1 MIICFFRLSK
11 KSKGVPNVRNIYYFC
26 VDNKKVNHM
35 EFTVSSAEL
44 LKGVMNVSKAIP
56 AKTTLPILE
65 NFLFAAGDGKL
76 EITASDQELTLR
88 TSVDVDVKEN
98 GIIAVPAR
106 QLTDLL
112 KALPDQPLKV
122 RTKGEGSFECIWS
135 NGNSSL
141 PYFPAE
147 DYPEIKGVGEDAET
161 VTFPARSLA
170 DGISGTIYATADD
183 EMRPAM
189 NGIFFDIDTDSTT
202 LVASDSH
209 KLICYTTTDVTAA
222 AKSSFILHKKP
233 AAVLRS
239 LLERGEGEVEIKF
252 DGSSVVFWY
261 GSTMMVCRLIVG
273 KYPKYREVIPQ
284 NNSNILRIDRQQLLN
299 TVRRVSVCASKASNH
314 VKFNLAPGQLEI
326 TAQDLGFALAAY
338 EKLEC
343 DYSGDELAIG
353 FKSSFLVDI
362 LANMGCE
369 TLVMKFM
376 DARRAVLILPSEEE
390 EASEKICGILMPIMI
405 S

>member
-1 MIICFFRLSK
+1 
-11 KSKGVPNVRNIYYFC
+11 
-26 VDNKKVNHM
+26 M
-35 EFTVSSAEL
+35 EITVSSAEL

-65 NFLFAAGDGKL
+65 NFLFVPGDGTL

-88 TSVDVDVKEN
+88 TVLSVDVKE
-98 GIIAVPAR
+98 GGSIAVPAR
-106 QLTDLL
+106 QLIDLL
-112 KALPDQPLKV
+112 KALPDQPLCL
-122 RTKGEGSFECIWS
+122 RTKGEGTFECIWS
-135 NGNSSL
+135 NGNSTL
-141 PYFPAE
+141 PFFPAN
-147 DYPEIKGVGEDAET
+147 DYPAIKGVAEDAES
-161 VTFPARSLA
+161 VTFPAQVLA
-170 DGISGTIYATADD
+170 DGIGGTIYATADD

-189 NGIFFDIDTDSTT
+189 NGIFFDIDENSTT

-209 KLICYTTTDVTAA
+209 KLICYTTDESKAPQ
-222 AKSSFILHKKP
+222 KSSFILHKKP

-239 LLERGEGEVEIKF
+239 LLDRGEGDVEAHF
-252 DGSSVVFWY
+252 DGSNVVFTY
-261 GSTMMVCRLIVG
+261 GSTLMVCRLIVG
-273 KYPKYREVIPQ
+273 KYPRYREVIPQ
-284 NNSNILRIDRQQLLN
+284 NNSNVLRIDRQQLLN
-299 TVRRVSVCASKASNH
+299 TVRRVSVCANKASNH

-362 LANMGCE
+362 LSNMSCE

-376 DARRAVLILPSEEE
+376 DARRAALIIPSEEE
-390 EASEKICGILMPIMI
+390 AESEKICGILMPIMI

>member
-1 MIICFFRLSK
+1 
-11 KSKGVPNVRNIYYFC
+11 
-26 VDNKKVNHM
+26 M
-35 EFTVSSAEL
+35 EFIVSSAEL

-56 AKTTLPILE
+56 AKTSLPILE
-65 NFLFAAGDGKL
+65 NFLFVTGEGRL
-76 EITASDQELTLR
+76 EMTASDQELTLR
-88 TSVDVDVKEN
+88 TSIPVDVKE
-98 GIIAVPAR
+98 GGSIAVPAR

-112 KALPDQPLKV
+112 KALPDQPLTIK
-122 RTKGEGSFECIWS
+122 TKGEGSFECIWN

-141 PYFPAE
+141 PYFPAA
-147 DYPEIKGVGEDAET
+147 DYPEIKGVGEDAEE
-161 VTFPARSLA
+161 VSFPAQTLA
-170 DGISGTIYATADD
+170 DGIGGTIYATADD

-189 NGIFFDIDTDSTT
+189 NGIFFDIDTASTT

-209 KLICYTTTDVTAA
+209 KLICYTTPDVKAA
-222 AKSSFILHKKP
+222 QKSSFILHKKP

-239 LLERGEGEVEIKF
+239 LVDRGEGDVTVRF
-252 DGSSVVFWY
+252 DGSNVVFTY
-261 GSTMMVCRLIVG
+261 GATTMICRLIVG

-284 NNSNILRIDRQQLLN
+284 NNSNVLRIDRVQLLN
-299 TVRRVSVCASKASNH
+299 TVRRVSVCANKASNH

-343 DYSGDELAIG
+343 DYSGEELAIG

-362 LANMGCE
+362 LNNMSCE
-369 TLVMKFM
+369 TVVMKFM
-376 DARRAVLILPSEEE
+376 DARRAALISPSEEE
-390 EASEKICGILMPIMI
+390 AESEKICGILMPIMI

>member
-1 MIICFFRLSK
+1 
-11 KSKGVPNVRNIYYFC
+11 
-26 VDNKKVNHM
+26 M
-35 EFTVSSAEL
+35 EFIVSSAEL

-56 AKTTLPILE
+56 AKTSLPILE
-65 NFLFAAGDGKL
+65 NFLFVAGEGRL
-76 EITASDQELTLR
+76 EMTASDQELTLR
-88 TSVDVDVKEN
+88 TSIPVDVKE
-98 GIIAVPAR
+98 GGSIAVPAR

-112 KALPDQPLKV
+112 KALPDQPLTVK
-122 RTKGEGSFECIWS
+122 TKGEGSFECIWN

-141 PYFPAE
+141 PYFPAA
-147 DYPEIKGVGEDAET
+147 DYPEIKGVGEDAEE
-161 VTFPARSLA
+161 VSFPAQTLA
-170 DGISGTIYATADD
+170 DGIGGTIYATADD

-189 NGIFFDIDTDSTT
+189 NGIFFDIDTASTT

-209 KLICYTTTDVTAA
+209 KLICYTTPDVKAA
-222 AKSSFILHKKP
+222 QKSSFILHKKP

-239 LLERGEGEVEIKF
+239 LVDRGEEDVTVRF
-252 DGSSVVFWY
+252 DGSNVVFTY
-261 GSTMMVCRLIVG
+261 GATTMICRLIVG

-284 NNSNILRIDRQQLLN
+284 NNSNVLRIDRVQLLN
-299 TVRRVSVCASKASNH
+299 TVRRVSVCANKASNH

-343 DYSGDELAIG
+343 DYSGEELAIG

-362 LANMGCE
+362 LNNMSCE
-369 TLVMKFM
+369 TVVMKFM
-376 DARRAVLILPSEEE
+376 DARRAALIIPSEEE
-390 EASEKICGILMPIMI
+390 AESEKICGILMPIMI

>member
-1 MIICFFRLSK
+1 
-11 KSKGVPNVRNIYYFC
+11 
-26 VDNKKVNHM
+26 M
-35 EFTVSSAEL
+35 EFKVSSAEL

-65 NFLFAAGDGKL
+65 NFLFVVGDGIL

-88 TSVDVDVKEN
+88 TTVEVEAKAQ
-98 GIIAVPAR
+98 GTIAVPAR
-106 QLTDLL
+106 QIIDLL
-112 KALPDQPLKV
+112 KALPDQPIDI
-122 RTKGEGSFECIWS
+122 RTKGEGSFECVWS

-141 PYFPAE
+141 PFFPAE
-147 DYPEIKGVGEDAET
+147 DYPAIKTVEDDAET
-161 VTFPARSLA
+161 VVFPAQSLA
-170 DGISGTIYATADD
+170 EGISGTIYATADD

-189 NGIFFDIDTDSTT
+189 NGIFFDIDTASTT

-209 KLICYTTTDVTAA
+209 KLICYTTADVQAVQ
-222 AKSSFILHKKP
+222 KSSFILHKKP

-239 LLERGEGEVEIKF
+239 LLEKGEGEVQIKF
-252 DGSSVVFWY
+252 DGANVVFWY

-273 KYPKYREVIPQ
+273 KYPKYRDVIPQ

-314 VKFNLAPGQLEI
+314 VKFTLAPGQLEI

-362 LANMGCE
+362 LSNMGCE

-390 EASEKICGILMPIMI
+390 ESSEKICGILMPIMI

>member
-1 MIICFFRLSK
+1 
-11 KSKGVPNVRNIYYFC
+11 
-26 VDNKKVNHM
+26 M
-35 EFTVSSAEL
+35 EFIVSSAEL

-56 AKTTLPILE
+56 AKTSLPILE
-65 NFLFAAGDGKL
+65 NFLFVAGEGRL
-76 EITASDQELTLR
+76 EMTASDQELTLR
-88 TSVDVDVKEN
+88 TSIPVDVKE
-98 GIIAVPAR
+98 GGSIAVPAR

-112 KALPDQPLKV
+112 KALPDQPLTIK
-122 RTKGEGSFECIWS
+122 TKGEGSFECIWN

-141 PYFPAE
+141 PYFPAA
-147 DYPEIKGVGEDAET
+147 DYPEIKGVGEDAEE
-161 VTFPARSLA
+161 VSFPAQTLA
-170 DGISGTIYATADD
+170 DGIGGTIYATADD

-189 NGIFFDIDTDSTT
+189 NGIFFDIDTASTT

-209 KLICYTTTDVTAA
+209 KLICYTTPDVKAA
-222 AKSSFILHKKP
+222 QKSSFILHKKP

-239 LLERGEGEVEIKF
+239 LVDRGEEDVTVRF
-252 DGSSVVFWY
+252 DGSNVVFTY
-261 GSTMMVCRLIVG
+261 GATTMICRLIVG

-284 NNSNILRIDRQQLLN
+284 NNSNVLRIDRVQLLN
-299 TVRRVSVCASKASNH
+299 TVRRVSVCANKASNH

-343 DYSGDELAIG
+343 DYSGEELAIG

-362 LANMGCE
+362 LNNMSCE
-369 TLVMKFM
+369 TVVMKFM
-376 DARRAVLILPSEEE
+376 DARRAALILPSEEE
-390 EASEKICGILMPIMI
+390 AESEKICGILMPIMI

>member
-1 MIICFFRLSK
+1 
-11 KSKGVPNVRNIYYFC
+11 
-26 VDNKKVNHM
+26 M
-35 EFTVSSAEL
+35 EFIVSSAEL

-56 AKTTLPILE
+56 AKTSLPILE
-65 NFLFAAGDGKL
+65 NFLFVAGEGRL
-76 EITASDQELTLR
+76 EMTASDQELTLR
-88 TSVDVDVKEN
+88 TSIPVDVKE
-98 GIIAVPAR
+98 GGSIAVPAR

-112 KALPDQPLKV
+112 KALPDQPLTIK
-122 RTKGEGSFECIWS
+122 TKGEGSFECIWN

-141 PYFPAE
+141 PYFPAA
-147 DYPEIKGVGEDAET
+147 DYPEIKGVGEDAEE
-161 VTFPARSLA
+161 VSFPAQTLA
-170 DGISGTIYATADD
+170 DGIGGTIYATADD

-189 NGIFFDIDTDSTT
+189 NGIFSDIDTASTT

-209 KLICYTTTDVTAA
+209 KLICYTTPDVKAA
-222 AKSSFILHKKP
+222 QKSSFILHKKP

-239 LLERGEGEVEIKF
+239 LVDRGEEDVTVRF
-252 DGSSVVFWY
+252 DGSNVVFTY
-261 GSTMMVCRLIVG
+261 GATTMICRLIVG

-284 NNSNILRIDRQQLLN
+284 NNSNVLRIDRVQLLN
-299 TVRRVSVCASKASNH
+299 TVRRVSVCANKASNH

-343 DYSGDELAIG
+343 DYSGEELAIG

-362 LANMGCE
+362 LNNMSCE
-369 TLVMKFM
+369 TVVMKFM
-376 DARRAVLILPSEEE
+376 DARRSEEE
-390 EASEKICGILMPIMI
+390 AESEKICGILMPIMI

>member
-1 MIICFFRLSK
+1 
-11 KSKGVPNVRNIYYFC
+11 
-26 VDNKKVNHM
+26 M
-35 EFTVSSAEL
+35 EFIVSSAEL

-56 AKTTLPILE
+56 AKTSLPILE
-65 NFLFAAGDGKL
+65 NFLFVAGEGRL
-76 EITASDQELTLR
+76 EMTASDQELTLR
-88 TSVDVDVKEN
+88 TSIPVDVKE
-98 GIIAVPAR
+98 GGSIAVPAR

-112 KALPDQPLKV
+112 KALPDQPLTIK
-122 RTKGEGSFECIWS
+122 TKGEGSFECIWN

-141 PYFPAE
+141 PYFPAA
-147 DYPEIKGVGEDAET
+147 DYPEIKGVGEDAEE
-161 VTFPARSLA
+161 VSFPAQALA
-170 DGISGTIYATADD
+170 DGIGGTIYATADD

-189 NGIFFDIDTDSTT
+189 NGIFFDIDTASTT

-209 KLICYTTTDVTAA
+209 KLICYTTPDVKAA
-222 AKSSFILHKKP
+222 QKSSFILHKKP

-239 LLERGEGEVEIKF
+239 LVDRGEEDVTVRF
-252 DGSSVVFWY
+252 DGSNVVFTY
-261 GSTMMVCRLIVG
+261 GATTMICRLIVG

-284 NNSNILRIDRQQLLN
+284 NNSNVLRIDRVQLLN
-299 TVRRVSVCASKASNH
+299 TVRRVSVCANKASNH

-343 DYSGDELAIG
+343 DYSGEELAIG

-362 LANMGCE
+362 LNNMSCE
-369 TLVMKFM
+369 TVVMKFM
-376 DARRAVLILPSEEE
+376 DARRAALIIPSEEE
-390 EASEKICGILMPIMI
+390 AESEKICGILMPIMI